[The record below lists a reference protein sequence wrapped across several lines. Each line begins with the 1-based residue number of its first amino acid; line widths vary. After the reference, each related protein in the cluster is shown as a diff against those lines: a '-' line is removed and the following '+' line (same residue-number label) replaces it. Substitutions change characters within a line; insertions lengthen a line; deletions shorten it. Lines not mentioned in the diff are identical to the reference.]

1 MASSIVDRRDMDFVL
16 YEQLGIT
23 TLTTSGKYS
32 HFSKQEF
39 DMVLD
44 QAVKFAQNDLAPTNV
59 DGDRIGAQWKEGKVT
74 LPPSFHGPLQQYAEQ
89 GWVASVEE
97 PEVGGQGLPLTLFTA
112 AYEAFVAGN
121 MAMSQYMTLTHGTAL
136 LIKLFGTEEQKNLYL
151 EKLLGF
157 EWGGTMCLT
166 EPGAGS
172 DLARIITRAEKIDD
186 RYYRITGQKCFITAG
201 DHDGKP
207 NIIHAVLAR
216 LDGDPAGIKG
226 ISLFIVPKHLVSHD
240 GSLDK
245 SNDVYCS
252 GIEHKMGIR
261 GAATCSLIF
270 GDSGEC
276 IGELLGDRCKGI
288 QAMFY
293 MMNEER
299 LVVAMQAQGLA
310 GTAYL
315 NARDYAK
322 ERIQGTDITQKGAA
336 AKPVPIIAHPDIRR
350 SLLWMKA
357 YVEGLRALNYYTAFC
372 IDRRNSTA
380 DEQEQKKLYGLIE
393 FLTPV
398 CKAYTSDMGFQ
409 VCNAAIQVFGGY
421 GYCQDYPVEQ
431 FTRDCRITAI
441 YEGTN
446 GIQAI
451 DLLSR
456 KISMS
461 RGEVLKHL
469 IAEIDKTIEAAAD
482 VPTLKK
488 SASAVK
494 MARKQMLDAVSH
506 LTSQIQAGRVH
517 DAFMGATP
525 LMEIVGDM
533 LLGWMHLWQA
543 IIANERLNKLFE
555 EKGARDNEQRR
566 SLVIS
571 DTEAAFYSGKIH
583 SAQFFISRVLPVIQ
597 GKVIALS
604 NEEFSLADVDET
616 CFR

>member
-1 MASSIVDRRDMDFVL
+1 MDFVL
-16 YEQLGIT
+16 YEQLDIT
-23 TLTTSGKYS
+23 ALTASEKYS

-59 DGDRIGAQWKEGKVT
+59 EGDRIGAQWKDGKVI
-74 LPPSFHGPLQQYAEQ
+74 LPPSFHGPLQQYAQQ

-136 LIKLFGTEEQKNLYL
+136 LVKLFGTQEQKHLYL
-151 EKLLGF
+151 DKLLGF

-216 LDGDPAGIKG
+216 VDGDPEGIKG
-226 ISLFIVPKHLVSHD
+226 ISLFIVPKHRVNND
-240 GSLDK
+240 GSLEK
-245 SNDVYCS
+245 SNDVSCS

-276 IGELLGDRCKGI
+276 FGELLGERCKGI

-299 LVVAMQAQGLA
+299 LIVAVQAQGLA

-322 ERIQGTDITQKGAA
+322 ERIQGTDITQKGAT
-336 AKPVPIIAHPDIRR
+336 AKPVSIIDHPDIRR

-372 IDRRNSTA
+372 IDRRNSTT

-398 CKAYTSDMGFQ
+398 CKSYTSDMGFQ

-431 FTRDCRITAI
+431 YTRDCRITGI

-456 KISMS
+456 KIPMS
-461 RGEVLKHL
+461 KGEVMKHL
-469 IAEIDKTIEAAAD
+469 IAQIDKTIETAD
-482 VPTLKK
+482 DMTALKK
-488 SASAVK
+488 SSSAVK
-494 MARKQMLDAVSH
+494 AALNQMLDAVSH

-517 DAFMGATP
+517 DAFMSATP
-525 LMEIVGDM
+525 LMEIVGDT

-543 IIANERLNKLFE
+543 IIASEKLAAILK
-555 EKGARDNEQRR
+555 EKGVQDEEQRR

-571 DTEAAFYSGKIH
+571 DIEVAFYSGKIH
-583 SAQFFISRVLPVIQ
+583 TAQFFISRVLPVIK
-597 GKVIALS
+597 GKVMALS
-604 NEEFSLADVDET
+604 DNDFSLADVDEA
-616 CFR
+616 CFG

>member
-1 MASSIVDRRDMDFVL
+1 MDFVL
-16 YEQLGIT
+16 YEQLDIT
-23 TLTTSGKYS
+23 ALTASEKYS

-59 DGDRIGAQWKEGKVT
+59 EGDRIGAQWKDGKVI
-74 LPPSFHGPLQQYAEQ
+74 LPPSFHGPLQQYARQ

-136 LIKLFGTEEQKNLYL
+136 LVKLFGTQEQKHLYL

-216 LDGDPAGIKG
+216 VDGDPEGIKG
-226 ISLFIVPKHLVSHD
+226 ISLFIVPKHRVNND
-240 GSLDK
+240 GSLEK
-245 SNDVYCS
+245 SNDVSCS

-276 IGELLGDRCKGI
+276 FGELLGERCKGI

-299 LVVAMQAQGLA
+299 LIVAVQAQGLA

-322 ERIQGTDITQKGAA
+322 ERIQGTDITQKGAT
-336 AKPVPIIAHPDIRR
+336 AKPVSIIDHPDIRR

-372 IDRRNSTA
+372 IDKRNSTT

-398 CKAYTSDMGFQ
+398 CKSYTSDMGFQ

-431 FTRDCRITAI
+431 YTRDCRITGI

-456 KISMS
+456 KIPMS
-461 RGEVLKHL
+461 KGEVMKHL
-469 IAEIDKTIEAAAD
+469 IAQIDKTIETAD
-482 VPTLKK
+482 DMTALKK
-488 SASAVK
+488 SSSAVK
-494 MARKQMLDAVSH
+494 AALNQMLDAVSH

-517 DAFMGATP
+517 DAFMSATP
-525 LMEIVGDM
+525 LMEIVGDT

-543 IIANERLNKLFE
+543 IIASEKLAAILK
-555 EKGARDNEQRR
+555 EKGVQDEEQRR

-571 DTEAAFYSGKIH
+571 DIEVAFYSGKIH
-583 SAQFFISRVLPVIQ
+583 TAQFFISRVLPVIK
-597 GKVIALS
+597 GKVMALS
-604 NEEFSLADVDET
+604 DNDFSLADVDEA
-616 CFR
+616 CFG

>member
-1 MASSIVDRRDMDFVL
+1 
-16 YEQLGIT
+16 
-23 TLTTSGKYS
+23 
-32 HFSKQEF
+32 
-39 DMVLD
+39 
-44 QAVKFAQNDLAPTNV
+44 V
-59 DGDRIGAQWKEGKVT
+59 DGD
-74 LPPSFHGPLQQYAEQ
+74 
-89 GWVASVEE
+89 
-97 PEVGGQGLPLTLFTA
+97 PE
-112 AYEAFVAGN
+112 
-121 MAMSQYMTLTHGTAL
+121 
-136 LIKLFGTEEQKNLYL
+136 
-151 EKLLGF
+151 
-157 EWGGTMCLT
+157 
-166 EPGAGS
+166 
-172 DLARIITRAEKIDD
+172 
-186 RYYRITGQKCFITAG
+186 
-201 DHDGKP
+201 
-207 NIIHAVLAR
+207 
-216 LDGDPAGIKG
+216 GIKG
-226 ISLFIVPKHLVSHD
+226 ISLFIVPKHRVNND
-240 GSLDK
+240 GSMEK
-245 SNDVYCS
+245 SNDVSCS

-276 IGELLGDRCKGI
+276 FGELLGERCKGI

-310 GTAYL
+310 GAAYV

-322 ERIQGTDITQKGAA
+322 ERIQGTDITQKGAT
-336 AKPVPIIAHPDIRR
+336 AKPVSIIAHPDIRR

-372 IDRRNSTA
+372 IDKRNSTT

-398 CKAYTSDMGFQ
+398 CKSYTSDMGFQ

-431 FTRDCRITAI
+431 YTRDCRITGI

-456 KISMS
+456 KIPMYK
-461 RGEVLKHL
+461 GEVMKHL
-469 IAEIDKTIEAAAD
+469 IAQIDKTIETAD
-482 VPTLKK
+482 GMPALKK

-494 MARKQMLDAVSH
+494 MARTQMLDAISH
-506 LTSQIQAGRVH
+506 LTAQIQAGRVH
-517 DAFMGATP
+517 DAFMSATP
-525 LMEIVGDM
+525 LMEIVGDT

-571 DTEAAFYSGKIH
+571 DTEVAFYSGKIH
-583 SAQFFISRVLPVIQ
+583 TAQFFISRVLPVIK
-597 GKVIALS
+597 GKVMALS
-604 NEEFSLADVDET
+604 DDDFSLADVDEA
-616 CFR
+616 CFG

>member
-1 MASSIVDRRDMDFVL
+1 MDFVL

-23 TLTTSGKYS
+23 ALTASEKYS

-59 DGDRIGAQWKEGKVT
+59 EGDRIGAQWKEGKVS
-74 LPPSFHGPLQQYAEQ
+74 LPPSFHGPLQKYAEQ

-136 LIKLFGTEEQKNLYL
+136 LVKLFGTQEQKSLYL

-216 LDGDPAGIKG
+216 VDGDPEGIKG
-226 ISLFIVPKHLVSHD
+226 ISLFIVPKHRVNND
-240 GSLDK
+240 GSLEK
-245 SNDVYCS
+245 SNDVSCS

-261 GAATCSLIF
+261 GAATCSLVF
-270 GDSGEC
+270 GDLGDC
-276 IGELLGDRCKGI
+276 IGELIGERCKGI

-299 LVVAMQAQGLA
+299 LIVAMQAQGLA

-322 ERIQGTDITQKGAA
+322 ERIQGTDITRKGAA
-336 AKPVPIIAHPDIRR
+336 AKSVSIIDHPDIRR

-372 IDRRNSTA
+372 IDKRNSTA
-380 DEQEQKKLYGLIE
+380 DEQEQKILYGLIE

-398 CKAYTSDMGFQ
+398 CKSYTSDMGFQ

-431 FTRDCRITAI
+431 FTRDCRITGI

-456 KISMS
+456 KIPMS
-461 RGEVLKHL
+461 KGEVMKYL
-469 IAEIDKTIEAAAD
+469 IAQIDKTIETAD
-482 VPTLKK
+482 GMPALKK
-488 SASAVK
+488 SSSAVK
-494 MARKQMLDAVSH
+494 TARTQMLDAVSH
-506 LTSQIQAGRVH
+506 LTSGIQAGRVH
-517 DAFMGATP
+517 DAFMSATP
-525 LMEIVGDM
+525 LMEIVGDT

-543 IIANERLNKLFE
+543 IIAHERLHKIFQ
-555 EKGARDNEQRR
+555 EKGAENNEQRR
-566 SLVIS
+566 SLVAT
-571 DTEAAFYSGKIH
+571 DREAAFYSGKIH
-583 SAQFFISRVLPVIQ
+583 TAQFFISRVLPVIK
-597 GKVIALS
+597 GKVMALS
-604 NEEFSLADVDET
+604 DDDFSLADVDEA
-616 CFR
+616 CFG

>member
-1 MASSIVDRRDMDFVL
+1 MDFVL
-16 YEQLGIT
+16 YEQLDIT
-23 TLTTSGKYS
+23 ALTASEKYS

-59 DGDRIGAQWKEGKVT
+59 EGDRIGAQWKDGKVI
-74 LPPSFHGPLQQYAEQ
+74 LPPSFHGPLQQYARQ

-136 LIKLFGTEEQKNLYL
+136 LVKLFGTQEQKHLYL

-216 LDGDPAGIKG
+216 VDGDPEGIKG
-226 ISLFIVPKHLVSHD
+226 ISLFIVPKHRVNND
-240 GSLDK
+240 GSLEK
-245 SNDVYCS
+245 SNDVSCS

-276 IGELLGDRCKGI
+276 FGELLGERCKGI

-299 LVVAMQAQGLA
+299 LIVAVQAQGLA

-322 ERIQGTDITQKGAA
+322 ERIQGTDITQKGAT
-336 AKPVPIIAHPDIRR
+336 AKPVSIIDHPDIRR

-372 IDRRNSTA
+372 IDKRNSTT

-398 CKAYTSDMGFQ
+398 CKSYTSDMGFQ

-431 FTRDCRITAI
+431 YTRDCRITGI

-456 KISMS
+456 KIPMS
-461 RGEVLKHL
+461 KGEVMKHL
-469 IAEIDKTIEAAAD
+469 IAQIDKTIETAD
-482 VPTLKK
+482 GMTALKK
-488 SASAVK
+488 SSSAVK
-494 MARKQMLDAVSH
+494 AALNQMLDAVSH

-517 DAFMGATP
+517 DAFMSATP
-525 LMEIVGDM
+525 LMEIVGDT

-543 IIANERLNKLFE
+543 IIASEKLAAILK
-555 EKGARDNEQRR
+555 EKGVQDEEQRR

-571 DTEAAFYSGKIH
+571 DIEVAFYSGKIH
-583 SAQFFISRVLPVIQ
+583 TAQFFISRVLPVIK
-597 GKVIALS
+597 GKVMALS
-604 NEEFSLADVDET
+604 DDNFSLADVDEA
-616 CFR
+616 CFG

>member
-1 MASSIVDRRDMDFVL
+1 MAGSIVDRRDMDFVL

-23 TLTTSGKYS
+23 ALTASEKYS

-44 QAVKFAQNDLAPTNV
+44 QALKFAQNDLAPTNV
-59 DGDRIGAQWKEGKVT
+59 DGDRIGAQWRQGKVT

-136 LIKLFGTEEQKNLYL
+136 LVKLFGTQQQKHLYL
-151 EKLLGF
+151 DKLLGF

-216 LDGDPAGIKG
+216 VDGDPEGIKG
-226 ISLFIVPKHLVSHD
+226 ISLFIVPKHRVNDD
-240 GSLDK
+240 GLPDK
-245 SNDVYCS
+245 SNDVSCS

-270 GDSGEC
+270 GDSGDC

-336 AKPVPIIAHPDIRR
+336 AKPVSIIAHPDIRR

-372 IDRRNSTA
+372 IDKRNSTA
-380 DEQEQKKLYGLIE
+380 DEQEQKKLHGLIE

-398 CKAYTSDMGFQ
+398 CKSYTSDMGFQ
-409 VCNAAIQVFGGY
+409 VCNTAIQVFGGY

-431 FTRDCRITAI
+431 YTRDCRITGI

-456 KISMS
+456 KIPMS
-461 RGEVLKHL
+461 KGEVMKYL
-469 IAEIDKTIEAAAD
+469 IAQIDKTLETAD
-482 VPTLKK
+482 GMPALKK
-488 SASAVK
+488 SSSAVK
-494 MARKQMLDAVSH
+494 AALKQMLDAVSY
-506 LTSQIQAGRVH
+506 LTSGIQAGRVH
-517 DAFMGATP
+517 DAFMSAAP
-525 LMEIVGDM
+525 LMEIVGDT

-543 IIANERLNKLFE
+543 VVANQQLNKLFQ
-555 EKGARDNEQRR
+555 EKGIQDTQQRR
-566 SLVIS
+566 SLVVS

-583 SAQFFISRVLPVIQ
+583 TAKFFISRVLPVIQ

-604 NEEFSLADVDET
+604 DDDFSLGDVDEA
-616 CFR
+616 CFG

>member
-1 MASSIVDRRDMDFVL
+1 MDFVL
-16 YEQLGIT
+16 YEQLDIT
-23 TLTTSGKYS
+23 ALTASEKYS

-44 QAVKFAQNDLAPTNV
+44 QALKFAQNDLAPTNV
-59 DGDRIGAQWKEGKVT
+59 DGDRIGAQWKEGNVT
-74 LPPSFHGPLQQYAEQ
+74 LPPSFHGPLQQYAQQ

-136 LIKLFGTEEQKNLYL
+136 LVKLFGTQEQKHLYL
-151 EKLLGF
+151 DKLLGF

-172 DLARIITRAEKIDD
+172 DLARIISRAEKIDD

-216 LDGDPAGIKG
+216 VDGDPEGIKG
-226 ISLFIVPKHLVSHD
+226 ISLFIVPKHRVNND
-240 GSLDK
+240 GSLEK
-245 SNDVYCS
+245 SNDVSCS

-276 IGELLGDRCKGI
+276 FGELLGERCKGI

-336 AKPVPIIAHPDIRR
+336 AKPVSIIAHPDIRR

-372 IDRRNSTA
+372 IDKRNSTT
-380 DEQEQKKLYGLIE
+380 DEHEQKKLYGLIE

-398 CKAYTSDMGFQ
+398 CKSYTSDMGFQ
-409 VCNAAIQVFGGY
+409 ICNAAIQVFGGY

-431 FTRDCRITAI
+431 YTRDCRITGI

-456 KISMS
+456 KIPMS
-461 RGEVLKHL
+461 KGEVMKHL
-469 IAEIDKTIEAAAD
+469 IAQIDKTIKTAD
-482 VPTLKK
+482 GMTALKK
-488 SASAVK
+488 SSSAVK
-494 MARKQMLDAVSH
+494 TALKQMLDAVSH
-506 LTSQIQAGRVH
+506 LTSEIQAGRVH
-517 DAFMGATP
+517 DAFMSASP
-525 LMEIVGDM
+525 LMEIVGDT

-543 IIANERLNKLFE
+543 VIANERLDKLFE
-555 EKGARDNEQRR
+555 EKGARDTEQRR
-566 SLVIS
+566 RLVIS
-571 DTEAAFYSGKIH
+571 DTEVAFYSGKIH
-583 SAQFFISRVLPVIQ
+583 TAQFFISRVLPMIQ
-597 GKVIALS
+597 GKVMALS
-604 NEEFSLADVDET
+604 DDDFSLADVDET
-616 CFR
+616 CFG

>member
-1 MASSIVDRRDMDFVL
+1 
-16 YEQLGIT
+16 
-23 TLTTSGKYS
+23 
-32 HFSKQEF
+32 
-39 DMVLD
+39 
-44 QAVKFAQNDLAPTNV
+44 
-59 DGDRIGAQWKEGKVT
+59 
-74 LPPSFHGPLQQYAEQ
+74 LQQYARQ

-136 LIKLFGTEEQKNLYL
+136 LVKLFGTQEQKHLYL
-151 EKLLGF
+151 DKLLGF

-216 LDGDPAGIKG
+216 VDGDPEGIKG
-226 ISLFIVPKHLVSHD
+226 ISLFIVPKHRVNND
-240 GSLDK
+240 GSMEK
-245 SNDVYCS
+245 SNDVSCS

-270 GDSGEC
+270 GDLGDC
-276 IGELLGDRCKGI
+276 IGELLGERCKGI

-336 AKPVPIIAHPDIRR
+336 AKPVSIIAHPDIRR

-372 IDRRNSTA
+372 IDKRNSTT

-398 CKAYTSDMGFQ
+398 CKSYTSDMGFQ

-431 FTRDCRITAI
+431 YTRDCRITGI

-456 KISMS
+456 KIPMS
-461 RGEVLKHL
+461 KGEVMKHL
-469 IAEIDKTIEAAAD
+469 IAQIDKTIKTAD
-482 VPTLKK
+482 GMTALKK
-488 SASAVK
+488 SSSAVK
-494 MARKQMLDAVSH
+494 AALKQMLDAVSH
-506 LTSQIQAGRVH
+506 LTSEIQAGRVH
-517 DAFMGATP
+517 DAFMSASP
-525 LMEIVGDM
+525 LMEIVGDT

-543 IIANERLNKLFE
+543 VIANERLNKLFE
-555 EKGARDNEQRR
+555 EKGIRDTQQRR
-566 SLVIS
+566 SLANS
-571 DTEAAFYSGKIH
+571 DTEVAFYSGKIH
-583 SAQFFISRVLPVIQ
+583 TAQFFISRVLPVIQ
-597 GKVIALS
+597 GKVMALS
-604 NEEFSLADVDET
+604 DDDFSLADVDET
-616 CFR
+616 CFG